1 MRVTDTSVFDVA
13 KFQLGNITEEL
24 NNANLIVTTG
34 KRINKLSD
42 DPVGVTQGLNIK
54 AALANIEQLERNI
67 SLGNLWLAAS
77 ESALSQTQDIVLD
90 MKVLSIQMATATV
103 DSTQRASA
111 AQVVQNMLEEIASL
125 ANTDVSGRY
134 IFGGT
139 KTDTAPFSQ
148 DGTTYSGNNDAFTI
162 KSGKNATI
170 EVGSDGSAAFGTLF
184 TTLSAFQT
192 ALETNDVSGIQTAM
206 TALDTNFDALSEK
219 ISYMGAQMRRIE
231 VKETILENLNLSNT
245 ERLSEVEDADIT
257 EAIMDLKSVEFAY
270 EATLASSARVMS
282 LSLLDYLT

>member
-1 MRVTDTSVFDVA
+1 MRVASKSVFDASKYQLAKVA
-13 KFQLGNITEEL
+13 EEM

-42 DPVGVTQGLNIK
+42 DPVGVTQGLNIR
-54 AALANIEQLERNI
+54 AALANIEQLGRNI

-77 ESALSQTQDIVLD
+77 ESAMSQTQGIVSEL
-90 MKVLSIQMATATV
+90 KALSVQMASATT
-103 DSTQRASA
+103 DAAQRNSA
-111 AQVVQNMLEEIASL
+111 AQTVQNMLAEIVSI

-148 DGTTYSGNNDAFTI
+148 DGTYSGNNDAFTI

-184 TTLSAFQT
+184 TTL
-192 ALETNDVSGIQTAM
+192 I
-206 TALDTNFDALSEK
+206 DAITEK
-219 ISYMGAQMRRIE
+219 ISYVGAQMRRIE
-231 VKETILENLNLSNT
+231 VKGEILENLSLSNT
-245 ERLSEVEDADIT
+245 ERLSEIEDADIT
-257 EAIMDLKSVEFAY
+257 EAIMNLKSVEFAY
-270 EATLASSARVMS
+270 QATLASSARVMT
-282 LSLLDYLT
+282 LSLVNYMK

>member
-1 MRVTDTSVFDVA
+1 MRVANKSVFDASKYQLAKVA
-13 KFQLGNITEEL
+13 EEL
-24 NNANLIVTTG
+24 NNANLIVATG

-54 AALANIEQLERNI
+54 AALANIEQLGRNI
-67 SLGNLWLAAS
+67 SLGNLWLASS
-77 ESALSQTQDIVLD
+77 ESAMSQTQGIVSEL
-90 MKVLSIQMATATV
+90 KALSVQMASATT
-103 DSTQRASA
+103 DAASRNSA
-111 AQVVQNMLEEIASL
+111 AQIVQNMLAEIVTL

-139 KTDTAPFSQ
+139 KTDAAPFSQ
-148 DGTTYSGNNDAFTI
+148 NGTYSGNNDAFTI

-192 ALETNDVSGIQTAM
+192 ALETNDVSGIQNAM
-206 TALDTNFDALSEK
+206 TGLDTNFDAITEK
-219 ISYMGAQMRRIE
+219 ISYVGAQMRRIV
-231 VKETILENLNLSNT
+231 VKGTILENMKLSST

-257 EAIMDLKSVEFAY
+257 EAIMNLKSVEFAY
-270 EATLASSARVMS
+270 QATLASSARVMT
-282 LSLLDYLT
+282 LSLVNYLQ

>member
-1 MRVTDTSVFDVA
+1 MRVANKSVFDASKYQLANVA
-13 KFQLGNITEEL
+13 EEL

-54 AALANIEQLERNI
+54 AALANIEQLGRNI

-77 ESALSQTQDIVLD
+77 ESAMSQTQGIVSEL
-90 MKVLSIQMATATV
+90 KALSVQMASATT
-103 DSTQRASA
+103 DAAQRNSA
-111 AQVVQNMLEEIASL
+111 AQTVQNMLAEIVTL

-139 KTDTAPFSQ
+139 KTDAAPFSQ
-148 DGTTYSGNNDAFTI
+148 NGTYSGNNDAFTI

-192 ALETNDVSGIQTAM
+192 ALETNDVSGIQNAM
-206 TALDTNFDALSEK
+206 TGLDTNFDAITEK
-219 ISYMGAQMRRIE
+219 ISYVGAQMRRIE
-231 VKETILENLNLSNT
+231 VKGEILENMNLSNT

-257 EAIMDLKSVEFAY
+257 EAVMNLKSVEFAY
-270 EATLASSARVMS
+270 QATLASSARVMS
-282 LSLLDYLT
+282 LSLVNYLK

>member
-1 MRVTDTSVFDVA
+1 MRVANKSVFDASKYQLANVA
-13 KFQLGNITEEL
+13 EEL
-24 NNANLIVTTG
+24 NNANLIVATG

-54 AALANIEQLERNI
+54 AALANIEQLGRNI
-67 SLGNLWLAAS
+67 SLGNLWLASS
-77 ESALSQTQDIVLD
+77 ESAMSQTQGIVSEL
-90 MKVLSIQMATATV
+90 KALSVQMASGTTDAA
-103 DSTQRASA
+103 QRNSA
-111 AQVVQNMLEEIASL
+111 AQTVQNMLAEIVTL

-139 KTDTAPFSQ
+139 KTDAAPFGQ
-148 DGTTYSGNNDAFTI
+148 NGTYSGNNDAFTI

-192 ALETNDVSGIQTAM
+192 ALETNDVSGIQNAM
-206 TALDTNFDALSEK
+206 TGLDTNFDAITEK
-219 ISYMGAQMRRIE
+219 ISYVGAQMRRIE
-231 VKETILENLNLSNT
+231 VKGEILENMNLSNT

-257 EAIMDLKSVEFAY
+257 EAVMNLKSVEFAY
-270 EATLASSARVMS
+270 QATLASSARVMT
-282 LSLLDYLT
+282 LSLVNYLK

>member
-1 MRVTDTSVFDVA
+1 MRVANKSVFDASKYQLANVA
-13 KFQLGNITEEL
+13 EEL
-24 NNANLIVTTG
+24 NNANLIVATG

-54 AALANIEQLERNI
+54 AALANIEQLGRNI

-77 ESALSQTQDIVLD
+77 ESAMSQTQGIVSEL
-90 MKVLSIQMATATV
+90 KALSVQMASATT
-103 DSTQRASA
+103 DDAQRNSA
-111 AQVVQNMLEEIASL
+111 AQTVQNMLAEIVTL

-139 KTDTAPFSQ
+139 KTDAAPFSQ
-148 DGTTYSGNNDAFTI
+148 NGTYSGNNDAFTI
-162 KSGKNATI
+162 KSGKNTTI

-192 ALETNDVSGIQTAM
+192 ALETNDVSGIQNAM
-206 TALDTNFDALSEK
+206 TGLDTNFDAISEK
-219 ISYMGAQMRRIE
+219 ISYVGAQMRRIV
-231 VKETILENLNLSNT
+231 VKGTILENMNLSNT

-257 EAIMDLKSVEFAY
+257 EAVMNLKSVEFAFQS
-270 EATLASSARVMS
+270 TLASSARVMT
-282 LSLLDYLT
+282 LSLVNYMQ

>member
-1 MRVTDTSVFDVA
+1 MRIASKSIFDA
-13 KFQLGNITEEL
+13 SIYQLGGIVEEL

-54 AALANIEQLERNI
+54 AALANIEQLGRNI
-67 SLGNLWLAAS
+67 SLGNLWLATS

-90 MKVLSIQMATATV
+90 MKVLSIQMATASV
-103 DSTQRASA
+103 DSPQRASA

-125 ANTDVSGRY
+125 ANTDVNGRY
-134 IFGGT
+134 VFGGT

-148 DGTTYSGNNDAFTI
+148 DGSTYSGNNDAFTI

-170 EVGSDGSAAFGTLF
+170 EVGSDGSAAFGTVF
-184 TTLSAFQT
+184 TTLSAFKT

-206 TALDTNFDALSEK
+206 TALDTDFDAFSDK
-219 ISYMGAQMRRIE
+219 ISYVGAQMRRIE
-231 VKETILENLNLSNT
+231 LKGNILENMNLSNT
-245 ERLSEVEDADIT
+245 ARLSEVEDADIT
-257 EAIMDLKSVEFAY
+257 EAIMNLKSAEYAY
-270 EATLASSARVMS
+270 QATLASSARVMS
-282 LSLLDYLT
+282 LSLVNYL

>member
-1 MRVTDTSVFDVA
+1 MRVANKSVFDASKYQLANVA
-13 KFQLGNITEEL
+13 EEL
-24 NNANLIVTTG
+24 SNANLIVATG

-54 AALANIEQLERNI
+54 AALANIEQLGRNI

-77 ESALSQTQDIVLD
+77 ESAMSQTQGIVSEL
-90 MKVLSIQMATATV
+90 KALSVQMASATT
-103 DSTQRASA
+103 DAASRNSA
-111 AQVVQNMLEEIASL
+111 AQIVQNMLAEIVTL

-134 IFGGT
+134 IFSGT
-139 KTDTAPFSQ
+139 KTDAAPFSQ
-148 DGTTYSGNNDAFTI
+148 NGTYSGNNDAFTI

-192 ALETNDVSGIQTAM
+192 ALETNDVSGIQNAM
-206 TALDTNFDALSEK
+206 TGLDTNFDAITEK
-219 ISYMGAQMRRIE
+219 ISYVGAQMRRIV
-231 VKETILENLNLSNT
+231 VKGTILENMKLSST

-257 EAIMDLKSVEFAY
+257 EAIMNLKSVEFAY
-270 EATLASSARVMS
+270 QATLASSARVMT
-282 LSLLDYLT
+282 LSLVNYLQ

>member
-1 MRVTDTSVFDVA
+1 MRVANKSVFDASKYQLANVA
-13 KFQLGNITEEL
+13 EEL

-54 AALANIEQLERNI
+54 AALANIEQLGRNI

-77 ESALSQTQDIVLD
+77 ESAMSQTQGIVSEL
-90 MKVLSIQMATATV
+90 KALSVQMASATT
-103 DSTQRASA
+103 DAAQRNSA
-111 AQVVQNMLEEIASL
+111 AQIVQNMLAEIVTL

-139 KTDTAPFSQ
+139 KTDAAPFSQ
-148 DGTTYSGNNDAFTI
+148 NGTYSGNNDAFTI

-192 ALETNDVSGIQTAM
+192 ALETNDVSGIQNAM
-206 TALDTNFDALSEK
+206 TGLDTNFDAISEK
-219 ISYMGAQMRRIE
+219 ISYVGAQMRRIE
-231 VKETILENLNLSNT
+231 VKGEILENMNLSNT

-257 EAIMDLKSVEFAY
+257 EAVMNLKSVEFAY
-270 EATLASSARVMS
+270 QATLASSARVMS
-282 LSLLDYLT
+282 LSLVNYLK

>member
-1 MRVTDTSVFDVA
+1 MRVANKSVFDASKYQLANVA
-13 KFQLGNITEEL
+13 EEL

-54 AALANIEQLERNI
+54 AALANIEQLGRNI

-77 ESALSQTQDIVLD
+77 ESAMSQTQGIVSEL
-90 MKVLSIQMATATV
+90 KALSVQMASATT
-103 DSTQRASA
+103 DAAQRNSA
-111 AQVVQNMLEEIASL
+111 AQIVQNMLAEIVTL

-139 KTDTAPFSQ
+139 KTDAAPFSQ
-148 DGTTYSGNNDAFTI
+148 NGTYSGNNDAFTI

-192 ALETNDVSGIQTAM
+192 ALETNDVSGIQNAM
-206 TALDTNFDALSEK
+206 TGLDTNFDAITEK
-219 ISYMGAQMRRIE
+219 ISYVGAQMRRIE
-231 VKETILENLNLSNT
+231 VKGEILENMNLSNT

-257 EAIMDLKSVEFAY
+257 EAVMNLKSVEFAY
-270 EATLASSARVMS
+270 QATLASSARVMS
-282 LSLLDYLT
+282 LSLVNYLK

>member
-1 MRVTDTSVFDVA
+1 MRVANKSVFDAA
-13 KFQLGNITEEL
+13 KYQLASIAEEL

-54 AALANIEQLERNI
+54 AALANIEQLGRNI

-77 ESALSQTQDIVLD
+77 ESALSQTQGIVSELRA
-90 MKVLSIQMATATV
+90 LSVQMASATT
-103 DSTQRASA
+103 DAASRNSS
-111 AQVVQNMLEEIASL
+111 AQIVQNMLVEIASL

-139 KTDTAPFSQ
+139 KTDAAPFSQ
-148 DGTTYSGNNDAFTI
+148 NGTYSGNNDAFTI

-192 ALETNDVSGIQTAM
+192 ALETNDVSGIQDAM
-206 TALDTNFDALSEK
+206 TGLNTNFDAISEK
-219 ISYMGAQMRRIE
+219 ISYVGAQMRRIE
-231 VKETILENLNLSNT
+231 VKGEILENLNLSNT

-257 EAIMDLKSVEFAY
+257 EAVMNLKSVEFAY
-270 EATLASSARVMS
+270 QATLASSARVMS
-282 LSLLDYLT
+282 LSLVNYLK

>member
-1 MRVTDTSVFDVA
+1 MRVANKSVFDA
-13 KFQLGNITEEL
+13 SKYQLASIAEEL

-34 KRINKLSD
+34 KRINTLSD

-54 AALANIEQLERNI
+54 SALANIEQLERNI

-77 ESALSQTQDIVLD
+77 ESAMSQAQGIVSEVKALSV
-90 MKVLSIQMATATV
+90 QMASATT
-103 DSTQRASA
+103 DASKRSSA
-111 AQVVQNMLEEIASL
+111 AQIVQNMLAEIVSL

-148 DGTTYSGNNDAFTI
+148 DGTYSGNSDAFTI

-192 ALETNDVSGIQTAM
+192 ALETNDVSGIQNAM
-206 TALDTNFDALSEK
+206 TSLDTNFDAISEK
-219 ISYMGAQMRRIE
+219 ISYVGAQMQRIE
-231 VKETILENLNLSNT
+231 LKGEILQNLNLSNT
-245 ERLSEVEDADIT
+245 ERLSEIEDADIT
-257 EAIMDLKSVEFAY
+257 EAIMNLKFVEFAY
-270 EATLASSARVMS
+270 QATLASSARVMS
-282 LSLLDYLT
+282 LSLVNYLQ

>member
-1 MRVTDTSVFDVA
+1 MRVANKSVFDASKYQLANVA
-13 KFQLGNITEEL
+13 EEL

-54 AALANIEQLERNI
+54 AALANIEQLGRNI
-67 SLGNLWLAAS
+67 SLGNLWLASS
-77 ESALSQTQDIVLD
+77 ESAMSQTQGIVSEL
-90 MKVLSIQMATATV
+90 KALSVQMASATT
-103 DSTQRASA
+103 DAASRNSA
-111 AQVVQNMLEEIASL
+111 AQIVQNMLAEIVTL

-139 KTDTAPFSQ
+139 KTDAAPFSQ
-148 DGTTYSGNNDAFTI
+148 NGTYSGNNDAFTI

-192 ALETNDVSGIQTAM
+192 ALETNDVSGIQNAM
-206 TALDTNFDALSEK
+206 TGLDTNFDAINEK
-219 ISYMGAQMRRIE
+219 ISYVGAQMRRIV
-231 VKETILENLNLSNT
+231 VKGTILENMNLSNT

-257 EAIMDLKSVEFAY
+257 EAVMNLKSAEFAY
-270 EATLASSARVMS
+270 QATLASSARVMT
-282 LSLLDYLT
+282 LSLVNYIK

>member
-1 MRVTDTSVFDVA
+1 MRVANKSVFDAA
-13 KFQLGNITEEL
+13 KYQLASIAEEL

-54 AALANIEQLERNI
+54 AALANIEQLGRNI

-77 ESALSQTQDIVLD
+77 ESALSQTQGIVSELRA
-90 MKVLSIQMATATV
+90 LSVQMASATT
-103 DSTQRASA
+103 DAAKRSSSA
-111 AQVVQNMLEEIASL
+111 QIVQNMLVEIASL

-139 KTDTAPFSQ
+139 KTDAAPFSQ
-148 DGTTYSGNNDAFTI
+148 NGTYSGNNDAFTI

-192 ALETNDVSGIQTAM
+192 ALETNDVSGIQDAM
-206 TALDTNFDALSEK
+206 TGLNTNFDAISEK
-219 ISYMGAQMRRIE
+219 ISYVGAQMRRIE
-231 VKETILENLNLSNT
+231 VKGEILENLNLSNT

-257 EAIMDLKSVEFAY
+257 EAVMNLKSVEFAY
-270 EATLASSARVMS
+270 QATLASSARVMS
-282 LSLLDYLT
+282 LSLVNYLK